1 MLSNYHEE
9 FLARRAR
16 MSAPLGSMPKTTV
29 VKNRIPNYRN
39 LVPDEL
45 VRPPVKKPTFL
56 MLLDA
61 VCEEAG
67 VTEEEIFSDTRA
79 VRVFSSRHILFY
91 LCRRLLETSYPAI
104 GHRLNR
110 DHTTVLYGVRRVTRL
125 IETDPFFAQLVNRC
139 LSRAYLKV
147 GHAYWGA

>member
-16 MSAPLGSMPKTTV
+16 MSAPLGPTPATTV
-29 VKNRIPNYRN
+29 VTNRIPNYRN
-39 LVPDEL
+39 RVPDEL

-61 VCEEAG
+61 VCEETG
-67 VTEEEIFSDTRA
+67 VTEEQIFDGTRA
-79 VRVFSSRHILFY
+79 VPVFSARHILFY
-91 LCRRLLETSYPAI
+91 LCRRLLEISYPAI
-104 GHRLNR
+104 GLRLNR

-125 IETDPFFAQLVNRC
+125 IQTDPFFAQLINRC